1 MKGNP
6 PMEKTREE
14 LIQSRDELLN
24 RLEAIR
30 KDLRGGLDA
39 DSKEQAVQLENMQVL
54 QEIAR
59 VTEENLQAINKQIS
73 AFQEDD

>member
-1 MKGNP
+1 
-6 PMEKTREE
+6 MEKTRDE

-59 VTEENLQAINKQIS
+59 VTEENLQEINKQIS
-73 AFQEDD
+73 TFQEDD

>member
-1 MKGNP
+1 
-6 PMEKTREE
+6 MEKTRDE

-39 DSKEQAVQLENMQVL
+39 DSKEQAIQLENMQVL

-59 VTEENLQAINKQIS
+59 VTEENLQEINKQLS

>member
-1 MKGNP
+1 
-6 PMEKTREE
+6 MEKTRDE
-14 LIQSRDELLN
+14 LMQSRYELLK

-39 DSKEQAVQLENMQVL
+39 DSKEQAIQLENMQVL

-59 VTEENLQAINKQIS
+59 VTEENLLEINRQIS

>member
-1 MKGNP
+1 
-6 PMEKTREE
+6 MEKTLDE
-14 LIQSRDELLN
+14 LTQNRDELLK

-39 DSKEQAVQLENMQVL
+39 DSKEQAIQLENMQVL

-59 VTEENLQAINKQIS
+59 VTDENLQQINKQIS
-73 AFQEDD
+73 AIST